1 MAQRKKSPKASYTYV
16 KDEKI
21 SPKTP
26 KKGETSAAY
35 RKTGGIKKVKTSND
49 TPTPRR
55 DVVSRR
61 NPKENIIARQSGEE
75 AKRLG
80 SAALAKRQEKELSS
94 NVPLWDRPAIQTEGE
109 NPPLNRKEELER
121 ALDQGPFRK
130 AELPKRK
137 KDLKAVPASKS
148 PALAP
153 ATVPS
158 RGTTPGGAPAKPDRG
173 SEIGGAMIVGPG
185 SGAPEAIT
193 APGKST
199 SMRTMRS
206 AESIAETKSKAK
218 RRLPGGLKT
227 TQFNPMGTAERINP
241 DRRAQREQRDLQRR
255 IRTGKTTLPR
265 RYGEAA
271 VAAQKAAVV
280 KAAKTAGV
288 PVKNVKTGS
297 FTGFMGS
304 DEALAQGLSRSH
316 FKGHGASEIM
326 DYVKSTGS
334 DIGSFYKHVTNTH
347 AAETKKI
354 KVGPPNDR
362 RERSKSKIT
371 RWSPDAKAPGGYK
384 PVSGYEG
391 WVRVNTKDPK
401 TKANIREMR
410 EYKAPAGSLSH
421 IQMLH
426 KKIQDFKDMRAME
439 ASEKRDLNR
448 SRKLSSITAP
458 LVEAMDPNASTT
470 EPTTEKPKK
479 VNIVDPE
486 KDRQALLPKGK
497 KNQPPKGR
505 SGKYVSKTA
514 TNTTGKVVTP
524 AKPKFTEVKTPKR
537 RSGI

>member
-16 KDEKI
+16 KDENI

-26 KKGETSAAY
+26 KKGNTSAAY

-61 NPKENIIARQSGEE
+61 NPKEAIVARQAGEE

-80 SAALAKRQEKELSS
+80 SASFAKRQEKEISS
-94 NVPLWDRPAIQTEGE
+94 NVPLWDRPAIRTDVE

-121 ALDQGPFRK
+121 ALAEGPFSK
-130 AELPKRK
+130 VEAPKRK
-137 KDLKAVPASKS
+137 KNLKSTRADKAIG
-148 PALAP
+148 P

-173 SEIGGAMIVGPG
+173 GEVGGAMVVGKG

-193 APGKST
+193 VAGEST

-206 AESIAETKSKAK
+206 PESIAETKRQAK

-227 TQFNPMGTAERINP
+227 TQYSPMGTAERINP

-288 PVKNVKTGS
+288 PVKKVKAPD
-297 FTGFMGS
+297 FTTFMGS
-304 DEALAQGLSRSH
+304 DEALAQNLSRAH

-334 DIGSFYKHVTNTH
+334 DMGSFYKHVANTH

-354 KVGPPNDR
+354 KVGPPEDR

-371 RWSPDAKAPGGYK
+371 RWTPDENAPGGYK
-384 PVSGYEG
+384 AVSGYEG

-426 KKIQDFKDMRAME
+426 KKIQDFKDMRSME

-448 SRKLSSITAP
+448 TRKLSAITAP
-458 LVEAMDPNASTT
+458 LVEAMTPASDEAPATQ
-470 EPTTEKPKK
+470 EKPKK
-479 VNIVDPE
+479 VNIVNPE
-486 KDRQALLPKGK
+486 KDRQATLPKGS

-514 TNTTGKVVTP
+514 KNTTGKVVKP
-524 AKPKFTEVKTPKR
+524 AKPTFTEVKPPKR